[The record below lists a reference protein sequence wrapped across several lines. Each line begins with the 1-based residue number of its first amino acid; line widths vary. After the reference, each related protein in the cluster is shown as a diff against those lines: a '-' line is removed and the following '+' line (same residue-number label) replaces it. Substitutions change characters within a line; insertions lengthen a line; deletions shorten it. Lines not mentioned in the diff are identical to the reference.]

1 MGLGTKLIDK
11 NDKDAMGEVQ
21 ASPTSYT
28 LLARPK
34 DIATALEVQTHQPSR
49 TRGTQIL
56 MTSIPRPIA

>member
-1 MGLGTKLIDK
+1 MGLWVKLIDM
-11 NDKDAMGEVQ
+11 NTDDAMGEVQ

-28 LLARPK
+28 PLARPK
-34 DIATALEVQTHQPSR
+34 DIAAAFQVQTHQPCR